1 MTEKKAQQ
9 EKEQELQQKLLLY
22 QLLQAQLEELK
33 KQAALLQA
41 RFIEIESTRLAV
53 EDVKK
58 VKENNELLIPLGSG
72 MYVNG
77 KMLKGDLLV
86 DIGAGIMTK
95 KPAAEADTL
104 LETKKKEIESLSEN
118 LQKEMMAVIA
128 KINEIGEELQKS
140 LAEGKK

>member
-22 QLLQAQLEELK
+22 QLLQAQLEEFK